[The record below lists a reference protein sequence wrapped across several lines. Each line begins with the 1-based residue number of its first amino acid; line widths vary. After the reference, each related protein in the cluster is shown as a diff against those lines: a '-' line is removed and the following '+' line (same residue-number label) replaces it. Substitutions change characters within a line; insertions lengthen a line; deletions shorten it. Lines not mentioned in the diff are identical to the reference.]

1 MKPQNFKYL
10 WCNNSFCF
18 IFIIILLLL
27 LFIIIIIYLLLFLYI
42 HLFLCN
48 LKLLMEIKRNFGKP
62 ERTKPRVDV

>member
-1 MKPQNFKYL
+1 MVTPLIAIMKDQVEHLNK
-10 WCNNSFCF
+10 
-18 IFIIILLLL
+18 IRVAAAMMGEDVDVHTLLTLE
-27 LFIIIIIYLLLFLYI
+27 

>member
-1 MKPQNFKYL
+1 MESCL
-10 WCNNSFCF
+10 TVHT
-18 IFIIILLLL
+18 LLTLE
-27 LFIIIIIYLLLFLYI
+27 